1 MDTHFTVAAHVM
13 GYLAWRAGEG
23 VEWVSSEELGT
34 SIQTHSVVVRRVL
47 LKLKRS
53 GLIETRRGIHGG
65 SRLSRPSTDI
75 HLGEVYEAV
84 VEAEAKLVRF
94 TPKTCADACQVGPSI
109 EAVLR
114 EIVAESEVVFRR
126 NLSQT
131 SVAEFTE
138 RVARLCLSTDPQHQQ
153 SHPR

>member
-23 VEWVSSEELGT
+23 AEWVSSDEMGT

-53 GLIETRRGIHGG
+53 GLIVTRRGIHGG
-65 SRLSRPSTDI
+65 SCLSRPSTEI
-75 HLGEVYEAV
+75 NLGEVYDAV
-84 VEAEAKLVRF
+84 AEPQTKLVRF
-94 TPKTCADACQVGPSI
+94 TTKSCADECHVGPSI

-114 EIVAESEVVFRR
+114 EIVAESEVVFRK

-131 SVAEFTE
+131 SVAEFTG
-138 RVARLCLSTDPQHQQ
+138 RVMARLCPEQVQKQ
-153 SHPR
+153 K